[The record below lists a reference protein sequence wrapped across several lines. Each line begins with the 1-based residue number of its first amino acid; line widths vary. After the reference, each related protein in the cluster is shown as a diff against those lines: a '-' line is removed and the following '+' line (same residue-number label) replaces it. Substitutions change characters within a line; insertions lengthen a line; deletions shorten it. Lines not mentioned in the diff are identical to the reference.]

1 MLKRKAN
8 RGQLTIDFI
17 FTFLYILALIVAL
30 LAVKQNFVKNQ
41 NEILIRAQ
49 EKRIAY
55 QLAEIITSS
64 AALSDGTAEIRF
76 YVPGIRYLNKTQPM
90 PCDIT
95 IANNYIE
102 VKIVDKGKEI
112 AERAAI
118 VKPNNITISG
128 NKCTQE
134 MIIRYT

>member
-1 MLKRKAN
+1 MARRKAN
-8 RGQLTIDFI
+8 KGQLTIDFI
-17 FTFLYILALIVAL
+17 FTFLYILVLIVAL
-30 LAVKQNFVKNQ
+30 LAIKQNFVKNQ

-64 AALSDGTAEIRF
+64 AALSDGTTEVRF
-76 YVPGIRYLNKTQPM
+76 YVPGIYYLNKTQPM

-102 VKIVDKGKEI
+102 VKVVDKGNEI
-112 AERAAI
+112 AERAGI
-118 VKPNNITISG
+118 VKPNNITING
-128 NKCTQE
+128 NKCAQE
-134 MIIRYT
+134 MIISYT

>member
-1 MLKRKAN
+1 MLKRKVN

-17 FTFLYILALIVAL
+17 FTFLYILVLIVAL

-55 QLAEIITSS
+55 QLAEIIASS
-64 AALSDGTAEIRF
+64 SALSDGTAEIRF
-76 YVPGIRYLNKTQPM
+76 YV
-90 PCDIT
+90 
-95 IANNYIE
+95 IE
-102 VKIVDKGKEI
+102 IKVIDKGKEI

-134 MIIRYT
+134 MVIRYT